1 MKETKRMATVLAQ
14 SMIRSGLRLSVAESC
29 TGGLAAAVLTDMPG
43 SSDWFECALVTYS
56 NASKQALLGVP
67 ADLIERDGAVSESV
81 VRAMAEGALSRSST
95 DISLAISG
103 IAGPGGG
110 TEDKPVGTVWIAWAG
125 GDVTRARLWRFSGD
139 RAAIRE
145 QAVAAALRG
154 AVGQV
159 AGVSGDEPEV

>member
-1 MKETKRMATVLAQ
+1 
-14 SMIRSGLRLSVAESC
+14 
-29 TGGLAAAVLTDMPG
+29 
-43 SSDWFECALVTYS
+43 
-56 NASKQALLGVP
+56 
-67 ADLIERDGAVSESV
+67 
-81 VRAMAEGALSRSST
+81 
-95 DISLAISG
+95 
-103 IAGPGGG
+103 
-110 TEDKPVGTVWIAWAG
+110 VWIAWAG